1 MTGATRALPKERA
14 IFSESKCT
22 RRLCFPSAMCP
33 PFCSVP
39 PIGTMIVVLPDL
51 TRSRSSVHV
60 SSSRNTESGAWA
72 SALDP
77 EKNNTP
83 MRNKTLPIL
92 PRLCRQRSMMRA
104 RSFLDRPEILIRDY
118 DHAAIHAVGAGIA
131 RDRRLFIN
139 RCKAGG
145 VTGFDRLLERRHR
158 LCDDRIRHG
167 GCAIS
172 AMSSLFHR
180 RPPSIHAA
188 RGSQEHGRRAGTR
201 SVWPA
206 PIGLRYRTMRR
217 LPSPTSTARRKPSA
231 SSSTLWCEVAA
242 CQSKR
247 WRCGRKEHHSN
258 DGIVM
263 LPALREKIASTAA
276 FSVENLLKIK

>member
-1 MTGATRALPKERA
+1 MTGL
-14 IFSESKCT
+14 
-22 RRLCFPSAMCP
+22 
-33 PFCSVP
+33 
-39 PIGTMIVVLPDL
+39 
-51 TRSRSSVHV
+51 RSR
-60 SSSRNTESGAWA
+60 
-72 SALDP
+72 
-77 EKNNTP
+77 
-83 MRNKTLPIL
+83 
-92 PRLCRQRSMMRA
+92 
-104 RSFLDRPEILIRDY
+104 
-118 DHAAIHAVGAGIA
+118 AAVAGIA

-145 VTGFDRLLERRHR
+145 VAGFDRLLERRHR
-158 LCDDRIRHG
+158 FCDDRIRHLRDG

-172 AMSSLFHR
+172 AMSSLLYR

-188 RGSQEHGRRAGTR
+188 QGSHEAGRRARTR
-201 SVWPA
+201 SVRPA
-206 PIGLRYRTMRR
+206 PDRAAVSHNAAPAG
-217 LPSPTSTARRKPSA
+217 PTSTARRKPSA

-247 WRCGRKEHHSN
+247 RRCGRKEHHSN